1 MMSHYLVAQ
10 IDIVD
15 RDEYSK
21 YEAGFLDIFS
31 KYEGKMLAVDEQPNL
46 LEGNWPFT
54 RTVLVEFPSSEAALD
69 WYQSDEYQNLAK
81 HRFAS
86 SSANIV
92 MLKSLDL
99 PL

>member
-1 MMSHYLVAQ
+1 MSHYLVAQ
-10 IDIVD
+10 IDIAD

-21 YEAGFLDIFS
+21 YEAGFFDIFS

-54 RTVLVEFPSSEAALD
+54 RTVIIEFPSSELALD
-69 WYQSDEYQNLAK
+69 WYQSDEYQTLAK

-86 SSANIV
+86 SNANIIMV
-92 MLKSLDL
+92 KSFEL
-99 PL
+99 PAS